1 MDDHDYDAPSR
12 LEPLTW
18 TTYAAAGAMLLILI
32 VGIVLGVLLFD
43 VRWAP

>member
-18 TTYAAAGAMLLILI
+18 TTYAAVGAIL
-32 VGIVLGVLLFD
+32 VGIVLFVLLFD